1 MEKNDLLISLRRVG
15 FSESIISAFAN
26 IKREEFI
33 PEEYRQM
40 AYHDV
45 ALPIGNNQTIS
56 QPYTIATMLSLL
68 HVKKG
73 QKILEIGSGSGYVL
87 ALLSNIVGETG
98 TVFGIEIIKNLA
110 DNSKKVL
117 KSYRNVRIYNQD
129 GKDGLKF
136 HSPFDRILISAA
148 CEEVPKA
155 ILDQVKPGGMLVAPI
170 GSSQQQSITA
180 IKKHESFSIKVKEI
194 PGFVFVRFV

>member
-194 PGFVFVRFV
+194 PGFVF